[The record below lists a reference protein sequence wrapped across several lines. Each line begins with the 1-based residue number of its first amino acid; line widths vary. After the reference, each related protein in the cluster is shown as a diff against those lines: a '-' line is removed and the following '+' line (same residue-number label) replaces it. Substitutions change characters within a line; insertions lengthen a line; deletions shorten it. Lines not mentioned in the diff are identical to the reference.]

1 MNLTVNK
8 KTLFSIIISS
18 ILSLVLAA
26 IPWELWRGSEYYD
39 RENYTN
45 TIDDSLNKIY
55 WFDYDTFLSKLSN
68 EWLWHKFLD
77 FSVDTLHL
85 NSAEILYFISVFLV
99 FTSSLFLA
107 RRYGYLSVI
116 FLLNPLFI
124 NFMYSQLRLAFVM
137 ALLFVSYYLYKKNNK
152 LYLLLV
158 LITPFIHTS
167 AVTFV
172 AMFAAALMFEKTV
185 KIKPIFKTTLSI
197 LIGLGIGIATG
208 PLMSTILTAIDDRR
222 SEYTDMSSS
231 IVYMSF
237 WLILFAY
244 FSLKGLF
251 ESKHR
256 TFSFY
261 ISLMVLA
268 LVAVQA
274 VMGGY
279 ASRFLVALFPFVIA
293 AMLETKAKE
302 QPIVIIS
309 YLAYSFML
317 WFYWI
322 NYG

>member
-1 MNLTVNK
+1 MNLTVEK
-8 KTLFSIIISS
+8 KALFAIIISS
-18 ILSLVLAA
+18 VLSLVLVA
-26 IPWELWRGSEYYD
+26 IPWESWRGSEYYD
-39 RENYTN
+39 RENYIN
-45 TIDDSLNKIY
+45 TIDNSLNKIY
-55 WFDYDTFLSKLSN
+55 WFNYDTILSKLSN

-85 NSAEILYFISVFLV
+85 TSAEILFFISVFLI

-137 ALLFVSYYLYKKNNK
+137 AILFVSYYLYKKNNK
-152 LYLLLV
+152 LYLPLV
-158 LITPFIHTS
+158 LTTPFIHTS
-167 AVTFV
+167 AITFV
-172 AMFAAALMFEKTV
+172 VMFAAALMFEKTV

-197 LIGLGIGIATG
+197 LIGLGIGVATG

-222 SEYTDMSSS
+222 SEYLDMSSS

-261 ISLMVLA
+261 ISLMVLT
-268 LVAVQA
+268 LVTVQT
-274 VMGGY
+274 VLGGY
-279 ASRFLVALFPFVIA
+279 ASRFLVALFPFVVA
-293 AMLETKAKE
+293 AMLENQAKE
-302 QPIVIIS
+302 KYIVLLS
-309 YLAYSFML
+309 YCAYTFML
-317 WFYWI
+317 WFYWL
-322 NYG
+322 NNG

>member
-1 MNLTVNK
+1 MNLTVK
-8 KTLFSIIISS
+8 KNALFAIIISS

-26 IPWELWRGSEYYD
+26 IPWEFWRGSEYYD

-45 TIDDSLNKIY
+45 TIDNSLNKIY

-85 NSAEILYFISVFLV
+85 NSAEILFFISVFLV

-172 AMFAAALMFEKTV
+172 AMFAAALMFENTV

-222 SEYTDMSSS
+222 SEYIDMSSS

-268 LVAVQA
+268 LVAVQT

>member
-309 YLAYSFML
+309 YWAYSFML

>member
-1 MNLTVNK
+1 MNLTVK
-8 KTLFSIIISS
+8 KNALFAIIISS
-18 ILSLVLAA
+18 VLSLVLAA
-26 IPWELWRGSEYYD
+26 IPWESWRGSEYYD

-45 TIDDSLNKIY
+45 TIDNSLNKIY

-77 FSVDTLHL
+77 FSVDILHL
-85 NSAEILYFISVFLV
+85 NSAEILFFISVFLV

-158 LITPFIHTS
+158 LTTPFIHTS
-167 AVTFV
+167 AITFV

-197 LIGLGIGIATG
+197 LIGFGIGIATG

-222 SEYTDMSSS
+222 SEYIDMSSS

-261 ISLMVLA
+261 ISLMVLT
-268 LVAVQA
+268 LVAVQT

-309 YLAYSFML
+309 YWAYSFML